1 MVKLSQQQR
10 IWKHMNQNKI
20 AMKVASAYMEKQAF
34 FGLFSPSKKMTDKE
48 YISETEDLALSL
60 YKGRKINPKFS
71 NAIRILKEEASSG
84 NAKAKG
90 FLKMYNMGDMIA
102 EGHLKIKNILKM
114 MKRGFEDPRKGYE
127 EAMALWKSCVELLLD
142 VARITGDR
150 TIHNDYKNF
159 S

>member
-1 MVKLSQQQR
+1 
-10 IWKHMNQNKI
+10 MNHNKI

-48 YISETEDLALSL
+48 YIKEVEDLASSL
-60 YKGRKINPKFS
+60 YTGRKINPKFS
-71 NAIRILKEEASSG
+71 NAIQVLKNEAALG

-90 FLKMYNMGDMIA
+90 FLKMYNVGDMIA
-102 EGHLKIKNILKM
+102 EGHLKIKNLLRM

-150 TIHNDYKNF
+150 TIHKDYNNF
-159 S
+159 T